1 MADLNEMAVFVKVA
15 EELSITNAARSMGL
29 PKSTVSRRLAR
40 LEERLGVRLIHRTT
54 RNLNLTEVGVAFYER
69 CARLIAEAE
78 EAELTVSELQQF
90 PCGHLRITA
99 PTTFAVAFLRPILT
113 DFMAKYSDVTVEV
126 MLSSRVVN
134 VIEEGFDLAIRIGRL
149 EDSTL
154 VARKLGPTSARLY
167 ASPRYIA
174 AHGCPKTP
182 EDLAEYECLLLGGG
196 NPHTGGGNPHA
207 EWRLQH
213 PKHEQV
219 SVSVRGRLVVND
231 MLFLRDATLAGMGIA
246 LLPSFLC
253 HEQVRAGTLQQ
264 ILPGWNPP
272 EMAIFAV
279 YPSRRYL
286 SAKVRVFLEFLI
298 DQLSPTVPWLPSEEN
313 GVGQEAV
320 SSTH

>member
-15 EELSITNAARSMGL
+15 EELSITGAARAMGL

-99 PTTFAVAFLRPILT
+99 PSTFAVAFLRPIVT
-113 DFMAKYSDVTVEV
+113 EFMVQFSDVTVEL

-134 VIEEGFDLAIRIGRL
+134 VIEEGFDLAIRVGRL

-154 VARKLGPTSARLY
+154 VARKLGPIVVNLY
-167 ASPRYIA
+167 ASPHYLT
-174 AHGCPKTP
+174 AHGSPTTP
-182 EDLAEYECLLLGGG
+182 DELAQHECLILGGG
-196 NPHTGGGNPHA
+196 SPHD
-207 EWRLQH
+207 EWRLEG
-213 PKHEQV
+213 PENEQV
-219 SVSVRGRLVVND
+219 SVSVQGRLVVND
-231 MLFLRDATLAGMGIA
+231 MMFLRDATAAGMGIA

-253 HEQVRAGTLQQ
+253 SEQIQAGTLQQ
-264 ILPGWNPP
+264 ILPGWRPP
-272 EMAIFAV
+272 ENAIYAV

-298 DQLSPTVPWLPSEEN
+298 EQLSPTAPWISSEE
-313 GVGQEAV
+313 QAV
-320 SSTH
+320 RWKANPSTH